1 MENFYIED
9 WFPLIMFA
17 SLGIL
22 VFSGLP
28 VAFVISGI
36 GIAFGFLGMAYDV
49 FSFIEFFNIVSRIWG
64 GIAENMVMVAVPMF
78 IYMGTM
84 LEKSGVAEDLLEC
97 LNVLMRKVP
106 GGLALSVTLMG
117 TIMAATTGII
127 GASVVMMTLL
137 ALP

>member
-84 LEKSGVAEDLLEC
+84 LEKAALPKTC
-97 LNVLMRKVP
+97 LN
-106 GGLALSVTLMG
+106 A
-117 TIMAATTGII
+117 
-127 GASVVMMTLL
+127 
-137 ALP
+137 

>member
-49 FSFIEFFNIVSRIWG
+49 FSFVEFFNIVSRIWG
-64 GIAENMVMVAVPMF
+64 GIAEPFGKMPAILTF
-78 IYMGTM
+78 T
-84 LEKSGVAEDLLEC
+84 LAEQPLD
-97 LNVLMRKVP
+97 
-106 GGLALSVTLMG
+106 VT
-117 TIMAATTGII
+117 
-127 GASVVMMTLL
+127 
-137 ALP
+137 